1 MWAPTGNGRD
11 KPKVKVRAAVLTFL
25 SELAVLC
32 VCKREILP
40 PLYNLAPLY
49 KHPAASSAFRYHGN
63 ANLSKDG

>member
-40 PLYNLAPLY
+40 PLY